1 MSDAENDVAQQQMP
15 ALPVKSI
22 NAWGASPDGT
32 EVVIIV
38 GTVRGPARLVMD
50 FTVLSDLVETAKS
63 AKHQASK
70 NAKGAGVDL
79 ISAVPV
85 NKFSVGHA
93 QGVEGVLMIID
104 PDMPTEVSYVLRTP
118 EETVAL
124 GALLVAEGRS
134 RQRIAAAI
142 SGTKKIA
149 TPRPKRIILP
159 GEQ

>member
-1 MSDAENDVAQQQMP
+1 MSDTDDAAQLQMP
-15 ALPVKSI
+15 ALPIKSVD
-22 NAWGASPDGT
+22 AWGASPDGT
-32 EVVIIV
+32 EAVIIV

-63 AKHQASK
+63 AKHQAGK

-118 EETVAL
+118 EETCAL
-124 GALLVAEGRS
+124 GGLLMQEGRQ

-142 SGTKKIA
+142 SGTKKIT
-149 TPRPKRIILP
+149 TPAKRRIILP

>member
-1 MSDAENDVAQQQMP
+1 MSDTDDAAQQQMP
-15 ALPVKSI
+15 ALPIKSVD
-22 NAWGASPDGT
+22 AWGASPDGT
-32 EVVIIV
+32 EAVIIV

-118 EETVAL
+118 EETCGL
-124 GALLVAEGRS
+124 GGLLMQEGRQ
-134 RQRIAAAI
+134 RQRIATAI
-142 SGTKKIA
+142 SGVKKIA